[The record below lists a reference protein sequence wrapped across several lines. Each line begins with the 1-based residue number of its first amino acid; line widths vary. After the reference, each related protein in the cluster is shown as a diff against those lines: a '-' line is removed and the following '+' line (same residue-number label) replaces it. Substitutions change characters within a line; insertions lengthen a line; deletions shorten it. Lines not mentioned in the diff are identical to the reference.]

1 MEDDPC
7 CQTKIV
13 SHEMYFSAMYR
24 FVDIAGRSSTTG
36 STITILMNKNGDFQP
51 LYAKIYH
58 KR

>member
-1 MEDDPC
+1 
-7 CQTKIV
+7 
-13 SHEMYFSAMYR
+13 MYFSAMYR
-24 FVDIAGRSSTTG
+24 FVDIAGRSSTRG